1 LLRFGIGAQILK
13 DLGVARMRLL
23 AAPRRIPSMTG
34 FGLEVTRYVERPEV
48 EQTLRSAKAG
58 ASHARKG

>member
-1 LLRFGIGAQILK
+1 M
-13 DLGVARMRLL
+13 ARMRLL